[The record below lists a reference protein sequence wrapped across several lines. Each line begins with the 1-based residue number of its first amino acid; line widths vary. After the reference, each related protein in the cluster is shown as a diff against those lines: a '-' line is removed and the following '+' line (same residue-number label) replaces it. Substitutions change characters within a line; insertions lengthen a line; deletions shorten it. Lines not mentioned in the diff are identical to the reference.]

1 MEKHNRPQGRI
12 LALDTSSAAQAVAV
26 IDENGVLFESNSLAE
41 RNHSVSLMPEI
52 ERALRESGTDKR
64 ELGGIAVGIG
74 PGSYTG
80 VRIAVTT
87 TKTLAWALKLPV
99 AAVSSLEA
107 QAASGLEAAAPQGRG
122 WIVPLVDARRGQ
134 AYTALFASPAAGA
147 EHAAASPDQAAA
159 ERQEPDATSSA
170 PAAPPAGPF
179 ARPALERL
187 ADDAI
192 LLVGDWTAAIAGRL
206 QELPAAEQPD
216 YVLFTGETAKHAET
230 VRRLA
235 ELAGLPQ
242 ERVLLQDCA
251 AEARWIGAI
260 GARKLA
266 AGETA
271 EPHGLLPNYTQVTEA
286 EANLL
291 RRDKV

>member
-1 MEKHNRPQGRI
+1 MEKHNRSQGRI

-26 IDENGVLFESNSLAE
+26 IDETDVLFESNSLAE
-41 RNHSVSLMPEI
+41 RNHSVNLMPEI

-87 TKTLAWALKLPV
+87 AKTLAWALKLPV

-107 QAASGLEAAAPQGRG
+107 QAAAGLEAAAPQGRG

-134 AYTALFASPAAGA
+134 AYTALFAS
-147 EHAAASPDQAAA
+147 
-159 ERQEPDATSSA
+159 
-170 PAAPPAGPF
+170 PAGPF

-271 EPHGLLPNYTQVTEA
+271 EPHSLLPNYTQVTEA

>member
-26 IDENGVLFESNSLAE
+26 IDETGVLFESNSLAE
-41 RNHSVSLMPEI
+41 RNHSVNLMPEI

-64 ELGGIAVGIG
+64 ELSGIAVGIG

-87 TKTLAWALKLPV
+87 AKTLAWALKLPI

-107 QAASGLEAAAPQGRG
+107 QAASGLAAAAPQGRG

-134 AYTALFASPAAGA
+134 AYTALFAAPDTGGKPASN
-147 EHAAASPDQAAA
+147 SPDQAAEEQPA
-159 ERQEPDATSSA
+159 ATSSA
-170 PAAPPAGPF
+170 PAAPQSGVS

-192 LLVGDWTAAIAGRL
+192 LLVSDWTAAIAGRL
-206 QELPAAEQPD
+206 QELPAAERPD

-230 VRRLA
+230 IRRLA

-242 ERVLLQDCA
+242 ERVRLQDCA
-251 AEARWIGAI
+251 AEGRWIGAI

-291 RRDKV
+291 RRDKA